1 MYYGIDGLTEIVEEM
16 IDNESSQM
24 SDTESLVYNFIQNP
38 YISRLVRRGDG
49 VEISKSPVQ
58 GTNVEMIFRSLN
70 SDGKT
75 KIKKRDIEYAVIG
88 LFDFDHSYERQS
100 ANPSGNKELQFYL
113 GACKFTS
120 DKAEQKLSTAL
131 RSAFM

>member
-1 MYYGIDGLTEIVEEM
+1 MYYGIDGLSEIVEEM
-16 IDNESSQM
+16 LDNESSQM

-75 KIKKRDIEYAVIG
+75 KIKKRDIEYAVLDLLADDKI
-88 LFDFDHSYERQS
+88 
-100 ANPSGNKELQFYL
+100 
-113 GACKFTS
+113 KF
-120 DKAEQKLSTAL
+120 ARMNGGFFLVPRE
-131 RSAFM
+131 